1 MRIRS
6 EEYQNS
12 RERFQKIKGLVNS
25 VIFLVVIILY
35 IVHLFERF
43 TFEKNYIMRN
53 AVNSALN
60 DERISEE
67 NQQGFYNE
75 LFFSAHV
82 DQTHSQYAF
91 FKLNYILNHATIVM
105 TRFQPVPCAVTSN
118 YISDYNIGCFDPY
131 EIDKS
136 PMTTSD
142 GTTYNYVN
150 NPPDSVS
157 LNVATGSFDNSGYR
171 LPVQIGVDL
180 ATSDIYFN
188 RIRDFIDSVRS
199 QFISFNFVVY
209 NPSLSQMA
217 CVYRIF
223 SRYNQNIAYFQN
235 FIYVFNTQ
243 KYSTGETVTSNFL
256 LALASILIILSILE
270 LFHFVPES
278 KEDVDLELYFRH
290 LKKKKGTTTLSKEDE
305 EFILKNKFGTFR
317 AFGNIIKFYPP
328 GFSYLLNLVTVVLIL
343 VSGALDLSLDKQI
356 QKSGYLEDAEVNCAP
371 LIHTS
376 HANTI
381 ISSIL
386 IFLLMLILLKYI
398 SLFVPFLARFV
409 RIIQSLISNVYTLG
423 IIILATILILAVYA
437 TYTFRPYFTDSSKF
451 QHFYIAIILMILKRN
466 ILLDSDT
473 NYDEFEQMG
482 SNMGAY
488 AFVLLILFLY
498 IMLGLL
504 VFKVITA
511 IVIRSMKETHTDM
524 KHEVHMSKAITEK
537 ALNIMKEKLY
547 EELKANLKKQKL
559 AQKK

>member
-1 MRIRS
+1 
-6 EEYQNS
+6 
-12 RERFQKIKGLVNS
+12 
-25 VIFLVVIILY
+25 
-35 IVHLFERF
+35 
-43 TFEKNYIMRN
+43 
-53 AVNSALN
+53 
-60 DERISEE
+60 
-67 NQQGFYNE
+67 
-75 LFFSAHV
+75 
-82 DQTHSQYAF
+82 
-91 FKLNYILNHATIVM
+91 
-105 TRFQPVPCAVTSN
+105 
-118 YISDYNIGCFDPY
+118 
-131 EIDKS
+131 
-136 PMTTSD
+136 
-142 GTTYNYVN
+142 
-150 NPPDSVS
+150 
-157 LNVATGSFDNSGYR
+157 
-171 LPVQIGVDL
+171 
-180 ATSDIYFN
+180 
-188 RIRDFIDSVRS
+188 
-199 QFISFNFVVY
+199 VY

-223 SRYNQNIAYFQN
+223 THYNQNIAYFQN

-305 EFILKNKFGTFR
+305 EFIFKNKFGTFR
-317 AFGNIIKFYPP
+317 AFSHIVKFYPP

-343 VSGALDLSLDKQI
+343 VSGALDLSLDKKI
-356 QKSGYLEDAEVNCAP
+356 QNSGYLEDAQVNCAP

-376 HANTI
+376 YANTI

-423 IIILATILILAVYA
+423 LIILVTILILTVYA
-437 TYTFRPYFTDSSKF
+437 TYTFRPYFTESSKF

-466 ILLDSDT
+466 IILGNDT

-482 SNMGAY
+482 NNMGAY

-559 AQKK
+559 INKK